1 MRQPR
6 TLLFAVQ
13 LALGSAFLLFGP
25 HAAMAE
31 DQPKNTVQSPDILL
45 GPLFSDV
52 QSAKLFPDQKTFAD
66 AVPKSDPY
74 MILADYRMQRNQSGF
89 DLRHFVDLNFDLPKA
104 GEKYVPPADQN
115 LREHIDGLWPVLTR
129 TTDKAAKWDSL
140 LPLPESYVVPGGRFR
155 EVYYWDSYFTM
166 LGLAESGHW
175 DKVASM
181 VDNFAYELD
190 SWGHIPNGNRS
201 YYLSRSQPPFFS
213 LMVELLAT
221 HDSQALKKYRPQMEK
236 EYAYWMEGVDAL
248 QPGQSSQRVVK
259 LDDGAVLNRYWDN
272 RDTPRP
278 ESWLDDINTAKKYP
292 SRPATEIYRDL
303 RSAAAS
309 GWDFSSRWMDDP
321 QQLGTI
327 RTTSIV
333 PVDLNAL
340 MFKMEKLLAKASQD
354 GGDSAAASR
363 YEGLASDRQKAMERY
378 LWNEKEG
385 WYADYDLKTKQVRNQ
400 LTAAALFPLYV
411 KAASQERADKTA
423 AAAEAQLIKAG
434 GISTTTV
441 NSGQQWDAP
450 NGWAPLQ
457 WVATEG
463 LQNYG
468 HKKVAM
474 DVTWRFLT
482 NVQHTYD
489 REQKLVE
496 KYDVSTTGTGGGGGE
511 YPLQDGFGWTNGVTL
526 KMLDMVC
533 PQANPCD
540 KLPATQPAA
549 NDEPATTAPAA
560 TGNQPAANSA
570 PTTTDQ
576 PAATTPSTTSDQP
589 SVTTPPATTDQPSST
604 TSPSTTTDQP
614 SATTSPTT
622 TDQPSSN
629 TPPATSNQPSV
640 TTPPATS
647 GNASSQPAANDDSAE
662 TQKSVGQ

>member
-1 MRQPR
+1 MSVAALSFAD
-6 TLLFAVQ
+6 TLLPMQ
-13 LALGSAFLLFGP
+13 
-25 HAAMAE
+25 
-31 DQPKNTVQSPDILL
+31 KQSPDILL

-66 AVPKSDPY
+66 AVPKSDPL
-74 MILADYRMQRNQSGF
+74 MILADYRMQHQQRGF
-89 DLRHFVDLNFDLPKA
+89 DLRHFVDMNFTLPSE
-104 GEKYVPPADQN
+104 GEKYVPPAGQN

-129 TTDKAAKWDSL
+129 TTDKADKWDSL
-140 LPLPESYVVPGGRFR
+140 LPLPKPYVVPGGRFR

-166 LGLAESGHW
+166 LGLAESDHW
-175 DKVASM
+175 DKISDMVA
-181 VDNFAYELD
+181 NFGYELD
-190 SWGHIPNGNRS
+190 NFGHIPNGNRS
-201 YYLSRSQPPFFS
+201 YYLSRSQPPFFA

-221 HDSQALKKYRPQMEK
+221 HDKDALKTYLPQMEK
-236 EYAYWMEGVDAL
+236 EYTYWMEGVETL
-248 QPGQSSQRVVK
+248 QPGQANKRVVK
-259 LDDGAVLNRYWDN
+259 LDDGSVLNRYWDD

-278 ESWLDDINTAKKYP
+278 ESWLDDVTTAKNNP
-292 SRPATEIYRDL
+292 NRPATEIYRDL

-321 QQLGTI
+321 QKLGTI

-340 MFKMEKLLAKASQD
+340 LFKMEKLLAKASQEA
-354 GGDSAAASR
+354 GDTERANR
-363 YEGLASDRQKAMERY
+363 YETLANARQKAIESH

-385 WYADYDLKTKQVRNQ
+385 WYADYDLKSKKVRNQ

-411 KAASQERADKTA
+411 NVASKERADKVASATA
-423 AAAEAQLIKAG
+423 SRLLKPG
-434 GISTTTV
+434 GVSTTTI

-457 WVATEG
+457 WVAAEG

-526 KMLDMVC
+526 KMLDLVC
-533 PQANPCD
+533 PKEKPCD
-540 KLPATQPAA
+540 SLPATQPAA
-549 NDEPATTAPAA
+549 NDDVAP
-560 TGNQPAANSA
+560 
-570 PTTTDQ
+570 
-576 PAATTPSTTSDQP
+576 
-589 SVTTPPATTDQPSST
+589 
-604 TSPSTTTDQP
+604 
-614 SATTSPTT
+614 
-622 TDQPSSN
+622 
-629 TPPATSNQPSV
+629 
-640 TTPPATS
+640 
-647 GNASSQPAANDDSAE
+647 
-662 TQKSVGQ
+662 QKSAAQ